1 MLSPRLRPAL
11 AALLAAALLAPGR
24 ATPCTSIMVAKGAG
38 ADGAAFLT
46 YSADSHELYGDLP
59 LTPAGFHA
67 PGTLRDVH
75 EWDTGKFLL
84 RIPQP
89 AETFHVVGNINE
101 HQVAVGESTFTGRKE
116 LTDPKATGIDYGSL
130 MFLALERAR
139 TARQAVQVITD
150 LAAEHGYAS
159 TGESISI
166 SDPNESWLLE
176 IIGKGPGVKGALWVA
191 RRVPEGHVVAHANQA
206 RIRTFPL
213 DDPKGTLYAK
223 DVIAFAREKGW
234 FKGPDAEFSFAD
246 AYAPL
251 TFGALRFCEARVWSV
266 FSKVAP
272 SLKLPIDSVIGKAG
286 QARLPLWVKA
296 ERPLALRDVMTLMR
310 DHFEGTPLDLHQGV
324 GAGPYALPYRWRPLT
339 WKVDG
344 KEYLNERSISTQQ
357 TGFSFVAQL
366 RGDLPAPVGGVLWF
380 GVDDSSSTVYVPQ
393 YCANRAVAKPFAV
406 GTGTFERFSWDSAF
420 WTFSFVANW
429 AYGRYSD
436 MIVDI
441 RTEQGALEGEFLS
454 RQPEVEKAALA
465 LWKSSPGLARDYLT
479 TYSVEQG
486 EKTVARWRKLGEHLL
501 WKYMDG
507 NVRDAQGKVKH
518 PPYSEAWRRRM
529 AQESGEKLLVTPL
542 PGEPPEEE

>member
-1 MLSPRLRPAL
+1 MPSPRLHPAAL
-11 AALLAAALLAPGR
+11 ALAAALLAPGR

-59 LTPAGFHA
+59 LTPAGVHA
-67 PGTLRDVH
+67 PGTQRDVF
-75 EWDTGKFLL
+75 EWDTGKFLG

-101 HQVAVGESTFTGRKE
+101 HQVAIGESTFTGRKE
-116 LTDPKATGIDYGSL
+116 LQDPKATGIDYGSL

-159 TGESISI
+159 SGESISI
-166 SDPNESWLLE
+166 SDPNEAWLLE
-176 IIGKGPGVKGALWVA
+176 IIGRGPGVKGALWVA

-213 DDPKGTLYAK
+213 DDPRNTLYAR

-234 FKGPDAEFSFAD
+234 YTGPDAEFSFAD
-246 AYAPL
+246 TYAPL

-272 SLKLPIDSVIGKAG
+272 SLKLPLDSVIGTAG

-296 ERPLALRDVMTLMR
+296 EKPLAVRDVMALMR
-310 DHFEGTPLDLHQGV
+310 DHFEGTPLDLTQGV

-344 KEYLNERSISTQQ
+344 KEYLNERSIATQQ

-380 GVDDSSSTVYVPQ
+380 GVDDSASTVYVPQ
-393 YCANRAVAKPFAV
+393 YCGNRAVPKPYAV
-406 GTGTFERFSWDSAF
+406 GAGSFEKFSWDSAF

-429 AYGRYSD
+429 AYSRYSD

-454 RQPEVEKAALA
+454 RQPEVERAALA
-465 LWKSSPGLARDYLT
+465 LWKTSPGLARDYLT
-479 TYSVEQG
+479 SYSVEQG
-486 EKTVARWRKLGEHLL
+486 EKTVARWKRLGEHLL

-507 NVRDAQGKVKH
+507 NVRDAQGKVTH
-518 PPYSEAWRRRM
+518 PAWSEPWRRRI
-529 AQESGEKLLVTPL
+529 AREDGEALLVTPL